1 MKYFFYIMIF
11 LGTIGQAFAQ
21 AQISGKVV
29 DKDQQP
35 LTGAMVVLLNAQDSI
50 MEEYAVC
57 DALGSFKLPKAANKT
72 YLLQISFMGFQT
84 HSQQL
89 VLTENIDLGTI
100 VLQEEA
106 ELIESVEVTTA
117 RIPIKING
125 DTVEYDAAAFRT
137 RPHDNVEKLL
147 RKMPGIEIERDGTVK
162 AHGETVDKIMI
173 DGKEFFGDNTQMATK
188 NLPADAVKQVQVYD
202 RKSDDAEFSGVD
214 DGVRKKTLNLKL
226 KEDKK
231 QGFWGNVE
239 AGYGLPDHRY
249 KGNLNL
255 SYFSTKMRLTAI
267 GAINNVNEQAFSFMD
282 YINLMGGIQSLMSGG
297 EGNVSLE
304 IGEDDP
310 LVSLLMG
317 NQEGIARIIGGGL
330 NSNFFLSAKTEL
342 NVYYMNNFLNKAK
355 QSNTH
360 ARSVANSGFYSQY
373 TDLAQDL
380 DFMNHSVNSSLTH
393 KFTPKDH
400 LTLRFNFKWN
410 KAKLQQQQLNQTLDA
425 LDVVQNQL
433 EQDYQNRNRGWGM
446 GLNFN
451 YRKRFEKKGRTL
463 FIEGTFGYSDKNTTN
478 NNQSF
483 TNLYNYNG
491 ELLSIDS
498 LYQNQYSQNN
508 QFLYGG
514 KATYAEPLSDKS
526 TLKVELSGN
535 LEKEERN
542 KDYYD
547 IIQENE
553 VLNSTLSN
561 LFDRNYENQKAGLS
575 YQYNDKKSN
584 LSIGA
589 YFQHSH
595 LTGKIGSSQNS
606 INQHFYYPLGRVSW
620 RMKIKKGQRIAL
632 GYNTQISEPQIEQLQ
647 PIVNNDDPLSIVLG
661 NPNLR
666 PEYQHSLNLNY
677 NLFDQF
683 SFTSLFA
690 RLQFQVV
697 QDKIV
702 NTQTLDEQFRSVY
715 APININFAYQ
725 GSGNL
730 SFSTPV
736 KVLGIKTNLSLN
748 ANLIQGKTFI
758 NLIGNQTIQ
767 QRYNG
772 KISIENRKKKVVDA
786 IVGARVE
793 LNKTNYSINT
803 SLNRFFINHSYFAE
817 VGITIA
823 EKWDIKTDFEYQVY
837 ADQNFE
843 NNIYIPMWSAELSR
857 YFLEGNRLKIAF
869 KVYNILDQQLNVQ
882 RAVSNETIIDNQVNT
897 LGRYFMLSVG
907 YKITKVGKAEPKIDL
922 MDKR

>member
-1 MKYFFYIMIF
+1 MRYFFFIF
-11 LGTIGQAFAQ
+11 FILLMGQTFAQ
-21 AQISGKVV
+21 SHVEGKVL
-29 DKDQQP
+29 DKEQQP
-35 LTGAMVVLLNAQDSI
+35 LAGAMVVLLNAQDSI

-57 DALGSFKLPKAANKT
+57 DASGSFKLPKVPNKE
-72 YLLQISFMGFQT
+72 YLLQISFVGFQA
-84 HSQQL
+84 HSQL
-89 VLTENIDLGTI
+89 LNIEKNIDLGTI
-100 VLQEEA
+100 IMQEEA
-106 ELIESVEVTTA
+106 EMIESVEVTSA

-162 AHGETVDKIMI
+162 AHGEKVDRIMV

-188 NLPADAVKQVQVYD
+188 NLPADAVKNVQVYD
-202 RKSDDAEFSGVD
+202 RKSEDAEFSGVD

-282 YINLMGGIQSLMSGG
+282 YINLMGGIQNFMSGG

-304 IGEDDP
+304 IEEDDP
-310 LVSLLMG
+310 LVPLLMG
-317 NQEGIARIIGGGL
+317 NRDGIARIIGGGL
-330 NSNFFLSAKTEL
+330 NGNFFLSGKTEL
-342 NVYYMNNFLNKAK
+342 NVYYMNNFLNKSK
-355 QSNTH
+355 LSNTH
-360 ARSVANSGFYSQY
+360 AQSIGSNSFYSQY
-373 TDLAQDL
+373 TDLEQTL
-380 DFMNHSVNSSLTH
+380 GFMNHSVNTSLKH

-400 LTLRFNFKWN
+400 LTFRLNFRWN
-410 KAKLQQQQLNQTLDA
+410 NAKLNQEQLNRTVDA
-425 LDVVQNQL
+425 SEVLQNQL
-433 EQDYQNRNRGWGM
+433 RQDYKSQNTGWGT
-446 GLNFN
+446 GVNIN
-451 YRKRFEKKGRTL
+451 YRKRFKKKGRTL
-463 FIEGTFGYSDKNTTN
+463 FIENTFGYSHKNTEN

-491 ELLSIDS
+491 ELTNIDS
-498 LYQNQYSQNN
+498 LYQNQYSLNDQL
-508 QFLYGG
+508 LYGG
-514 KATYAEPLSDKS
+514 KVTYAEPLSAKS
-526 TLKVELSGN
+526 TLKVELSGSFSN
-535 LEKEERN
+535 EQRN

-547 IIQENE
+547 VVEQDKE
-553 VLNSTLSN
+553 VLNTALSN
-561 LFDRNYENQKAGLS
+561 LFDRDYDSQKAGLIF
-575 YQYNDKKSN
+575 QYNKKKSN

-595 LTGKIGSSQNS
+595 LKGKTADAQAP
-606 INQHFYYPLGRVSW
+606 INQHFYYPLGKLNW
-620 RMKIKKGQRIAL
+620 RMEIKKGQRISL
-632 GYNTQISEPQIEQLQ
+632 GYNTQIAEPQIEQLQ
-647 PIVNNDDPLSIVLG
+647 PIVNNDDPLSVVLG

-666 PEYQHSLNLNY
+666 PEYQHRLNLNY
-677 NLFDQF
+677 HLFDQF

-690 RLQFQVV
+690 GLRFQLV

-715 APININFAYQ
+715 APINTAYAYE
-725 GSGNL
+725 GSGNM

-736 KVLGIKTNLSLN
+736 KALGIKTSLN
-748 ANLIQGKTFI
+748 IDASLTQGNTFI
-758 NLIGNQTIQ
+758 NLIENKTLQ
-767 QRYNG
+767 QRYKG
-772 KISIENRKKKVVDA
+772 RLAIENRKKKVVDA

-803 SLNRFFINHSYFAE
+803 TLNRFFINHSYFAE
-817 VGITIA
+817 VGVTIA
-823 EKWDIKTDFEYQVY
+823 EKWDISTDFEYQIY
-837 ADQNFE
+837 ADQNFK

-857 YFLEGNRLKIAF
+857 YFLEGNRLKVAF
-869 KVYNILDQQLNVQ
+869 KVYNILDQKLNVQ
-882 RAVSNETIIDNQVNT
+882 RMVNNETIIDNQVNT

-907 YKITKVGKAEPKIDL
+907 YKITKVGKAEPDLKL

>member
-1 MKYFFYIMIF
+1 MRYFFFIF
-11 LGTIGQAFAQ
+11 FLMLVEQSFAQ
-21 AQISGKVV
+21 YHVEGKVL
-29 DKDQQP
+29 DQEQQP
-35 LTGAMVVLLNAQDSI
+35 LAGAMVVLLNAQDSI

-57 DALGSFKLPKAANKT
+57 DALGGFKLPKVSNQT
-72 YLLQISFMGFQT
+72 YLLQISFVGFQT
-84 HSQQL
+84 HSQL
-89 VLTENIDLGTI
+89 ISLKENKDLGTI
-100 VLQEEA
+100 VMQEKA
-106 ELIESVEVTTA
+106 ALIESVEVTSA

-137 RPHDNVEKLL
+137 RPQDNVEKLL
-147 RKMPGIEIERDGTVK
+147 RKMPGIEIERDGTIK
-162 AHGETVDKIMI
+162 AHGEKVDKIMV
-173 DGKEFFGDNTQMATK
+173 DGKEFFGENTQMATK
-188 NLPADAVKQVQVYD
+188 NLPADAVKNVQVYD
-202 RKSDDAEFSGVD
+202 RKSDEAEFSGVD

-231 QGFWGNVE
+231 QGYWGNVE
-239 AGYGLPDHRY
+239 GGYGLPDHRY

-282 YINLMGGIQSLMSGG
+282 YINLMGGIQSFMSGE

-310 LVSLLMG
+310 LVPLLMG

-330 NSNFFLSAKTEL
+330 NGNFFLSGKTEF

-360 ARSVANSGFYSQY
+360 ARSIANNNFYSQY
-373 TDLAQDL
+373 TDLEQTL
-380 DFMNHSVNSSLTH
+380 GFMNHSINTSLEH

-400 LTLRFNFKWN
+400 LTFRLNFRWN
-410 KAKLQQQQLNQTLDA
+410 NAKLQQQQVNQTLNA

-433 EQDYQNRNRGWGM
+433 KQDYNNKNIGLGT

-451 YRKRFEKKGRTL
+451 YRKRFNKKGRTL
-463 FIEGTFGYSDKNTTN
+463 FVEGTFGYSHKNASN
-478 NNQSF
+478 NNQSL

-491 ELLSIDS
+491 ELISIDS
-498 LYQNQYSQNN
+498 LFQNQYSFNN

-514 KATYAEPLSDKS
+514 KVTYAEPLSDKS
-526 TLKVELSGN
+526 LLKMEVSGN
-535 LEKEERN
+535 FSKEERN
-542 KDYYD
+542 KDFYD
-547 IIQENE
+547 IAQEEE
-553 VLNSTLSN
+553 VLNTALSN
-561 LFDRNYENQKAGLS
+561 LFDRNYDSQKTGLTF
-575 YQYNDKKSN
+575 QHNHKKTN
-584 LSIGA
+584 FSIGA

-595 LTGKIGSSQNS
+595 LQGKTSTAQEP
-606 INQHFYYPLGRVSW
+606 INQHFYYPLGRINW
-620 RMKIKKGQRIAL
+620 RMEIKKGQRISL
-632 GYNTQISEPQIEQLQ
+632 GYNTQVSEPQIEQLQ
-647 PIVNNDDPLSIVLG
+647 PIVNNNNPLSVVLG

-690 RLQFQVV
+690 NLRFQLV

-702 NTQTLDEQFRSVY
+702 NTQTLDEQFRSIY
-715 APININFAYQ
+715 APINIAYAYT
-725 GSGNL
+725 GSGNI
-730 SFSTPV
+730 SFSTPI
-736 KVLGIKTNLSLN
+736 KALGIKTNWNIS
-748 ANLIQGKTFI
+748 ANLNQGTTFI
-758 NLIGNQTIQ
+758 NQIKNQTIN

-772 KISIENRKKKVVDA
+772 RLSIENRKKKIVDVV
-786 IVGARVE
+786 VGAKIE

-817 VGITIA
+817 CGITIA
-823 EKWDIKTDFEYQVY
+823 EKWDIHSDFEYQIY

-869 KVYNILDQQLNVQ
+869 KVYNILDQKLNVQ
-882 RAVSNETIIDNQVNT
+882 RAVNNETIIENQVNT
-897 LGRYFMLSVG
+897 LGRYFMLSIG
-907 YKITKVGKAEPKIDL
+907 YKITKVGKTEPELNL